1 MLVSQQDRAMSR
13 LWLWDETNGTALG
26 STRTAAGLAQR
37 TQGDTELLS
46 ALPCCHLSPH
56 GTRDTQNLLPAW

>member
-1 MLVSQQDRAMSR
+1 MLVSQQDRAMSH

-37 TQGDTELLS
+37 PQGDTDLLS
-46 ALPCCHLSPH
+46 AFSCRLSPH
-56 GTRDTQNLLPAW
+56 GTRDTQNLPPAC